1 MNINIENSPQSILT
15 MTAIYFNNFKFNRI
29 NFNDEENTLNVRFSV
44 NDSIDNNLM
53 EIAISF
59 DISGENLF
67 ELSGELIGR
76 FMIDS
81 NQGISLEKL
90 KTNAVAIMFPYLRT
104 QVTLLTSQPNMLPV
118 VLPAVNINKI
128 LNN

>member
-1 MNINIENSPQSILT
+1 